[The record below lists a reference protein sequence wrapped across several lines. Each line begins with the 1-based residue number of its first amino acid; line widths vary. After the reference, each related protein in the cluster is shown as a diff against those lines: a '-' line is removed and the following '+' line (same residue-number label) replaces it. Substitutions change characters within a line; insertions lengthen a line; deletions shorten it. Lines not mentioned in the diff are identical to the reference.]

1 MEAVALFLFNFEDDG
16 PWSTDV
22 DDLNGEVVEAAL
34 QVYFECGDIGEGSSL
49 SNSDS
54 IEIDDV
60 VIVRG
65 DDQLC
70 RYVGAVGIEERLKC
84 SSGVSG
90 GSVDPDPLRAYSQKV
105 APQSVV
111 VGCAVDSVSVWR
123 V

>member
-1 MEAVALFLFNFEDDG
+1 MEAVALLLFYLEDDG
-16 PWSTDV
+16 PWSANV
-22 DDLNGEVVEAAL
+22 DDLDSEVVEAAL

-65 DDQLC
+65 NDQLC
-70 RYVGAVGIEERLKC
+70 RYVGAVGIEERLKG

-90 GSVDPDPLRAYSQKV
+90 GSIGPDPLRAYS
-105 APQSVV
+105 
-111 VGCAVDSVSVWR
+111 
-123 V
+123 